1 MDDDQKIQESL
12 EKLKSAYEQFVFEVE
27 VAQREHGERINEI
40 IRRVETRKIE
50 KLREEI
56 KSS

>member
-12 EKLKSAYEQFVFEVE
+12 EKLRSAYEQFVFEIE

-40 IRRVETRKIE
+40 IRRIEARKIE
-50 KLREEI
+50 KLREELNTL
-56 KSS
+56 

>member
-12 EKLKSAYEQFVFEVE
+12 EKLKSAHEQFVFEVE

-50 KLREEI
+50 KLRGEI